1 MHQLEILYRD
11 DYLVAVNKPAGIMV
25 HRSRIAAPRE
35 RFVLQMLR
43 AQVGQRVYPVHRL
56 DRPTSGALLF
66 ALDRASA
73 SEMTGRFARKE
84 IEKTYVAVVRGF
96 VAEEGRIELP
106 LRADVY
112 KGPNQAVI
120 KPAQTLFRRLA
131 QIEVPYP
138 VGKYST
144 ARYSLLEVRPVTG
157 RMHQIR
163 RHLRDI
169 AHPVIGDTR
178 HGDSHHNRFVRETLG
193 CRRLLLASVR
203 LEFSHPITGQPV
215 SITAPLGP
223 RFCRLIRRFDWQ
235 DRFPSSWAD

>member
-1 MHQLEILYRD
+1 MHQLEILFRD
-11 DYLVAVNKPAGIMV
+11 EYLTAVNKPAGIMV

-35 RFVLQMLR
+35 QFALQMLR
-43 AQVGQRVYPVHRL
+43 GQVGQRVYPVHRL

-73 SEMTGRFARKE
+73 SKMSGCFARKE
-84 IEKTYVAVVRGF
+84 VEKTYVAVVRGF
-96 VAEEGRIELP
+96 VEEAGRIDLP

-112 KGPNQAVI
+112 KGPGKAVV

-144 ARYSLLEVRPVTG
+144 ARYSLLEVRPLTG

-193 CRRLLLASVR
+193 CGRLLLASVR
-203 LEFSHPITGQPV
+203 IEFFHPVTGQPV

-235 DRFPSSWAD
+235 DRLPASWAG

>member
-1 MHQLEILYRD
+1 
-11 DYLVAVNKPAGIMV
+11 
-25 HRSRIAAPRE
+25 
-35 RFVLQMLR
+35 
-43 AQVGQRVYPVHRL
+43 
-56 DRPTSGALLF
+56 
-66 ALDRASA
+66 
-73 SEMTGRFARKE
+73 MTGRFARKE
-84 IEKTYVAVVRGF
+84 VEKTYVAVVRGF
-96 VAEEGRIELP
+96 VEEEGRIELP

-112 KGPNQAVI
+112 KGPNKAVI
-120 KPAQTLFRRLA
+120 KPAQTLFRRMA

-144 ARYSLLEVRPVTG
+144 ARYSLLEVRPLTG

-203 LEFSHPITGQPV
+203 LGFSHPMTGQTV

-235 DRFPSSWAD
+235 DRLPVSWVGKPV